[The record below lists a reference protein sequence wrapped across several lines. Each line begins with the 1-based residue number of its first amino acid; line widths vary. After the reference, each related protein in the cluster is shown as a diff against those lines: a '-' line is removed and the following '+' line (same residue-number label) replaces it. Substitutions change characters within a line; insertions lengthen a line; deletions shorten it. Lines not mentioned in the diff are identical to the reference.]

1 MTTPS
6 RHFDTA
12 IEGLSGLRPEVPALW
27 SYSSLATLEACPR
40 RWMLERAD
48 YPALWDRRG
57 YPVVPI
63 RAAVFGSVAHLI
75 IERLSHAMGTTDD
88 AVAPLNTVDVLRALG
103 GWAQVA
109 EAAVDEALADFDD
122 NPRVSQAALDRL
134 RDDLV
139 RRVPD
144 AVDQVKLL
152 LRDQPSIKTGVRPA
166 PAADSALREA
176 PRGPATPGTH
186 VERTVT
192 VEDLRLSG
200 RLDLLSID
208 EADVTITDFKTG
220 AEREEHDDQVRLY
233 ALLWRFDAFTNPMGR
248 PATKL
253 SIAYSSHERAV
264 PAPDVQE
271 MLALHASTG
280 ARIAAADATVMS
292 ASPAA
297 LPSPE
302 ACQFCQV
309 KHLCDAY
316 WASVPPPIASAPLDE
331 WFDTEGRV
339 SRRNG
344 SRSWVFETLDQPT
357 FEVLVRT
364 LETDVAF
371 PVGRRVRLL
380 GVRRSVDPD
389 APERLV
395 ISLSTASKW
404 YPLRA

>member
-1 MTTPS
+1 MTT
-6 RHFDTA
+6 RRGHFDTV
-12 IEGLSGLRPEVPALW
+12 IEGISGLRPDVPALW
-27 SYSSLATLEACPR
+27 SYSSLTTLEACPR

-48 YPALWDRRG
+48 YPAVWDSRG

-63 RAAVFGSVAHLI
+63 RAAVFGSVVHLI
-75 IERLSHAMGTTDD
+75 IERLSKAMGTTDD
-88 AVAPLNTVDVLRALG
+88 AAAPVTIVDVLRALG
-103 GWAQVA
+103 GWAQIT
-109 EAAVDEALADFDD
+109 EAAVDEALTDFDG

-152 LRDQPSIKTGVRPA
+152 LRDRPSITTRVRPT
-166 PAADSALREA
+166 PATDSVLPDVA
-176 PRGPATPGTH
+176 RGPATRGTYI
-186 VERTVT
+186 ERTVT

-208 EADVTITDFKTG
+208 EVDVTITDFKTG
-220 AEREEHDDQVRLY
+220 AERDEHDDQVRLY

-253 SIAYSSHERAV
+253 GIAYASHERAV
-264 PAPDVQE
+264 PVPDMQE
-271 MLALHASTG
+271 ILALHESTA

-297 LPSPE
+297 FPSPE
-302 ACQFCQV
+302 TCRFCQV
-309 KHLCDAY
+309 KHLCDTY
-316 WASVPPPIASAPLDE
+316 WASVPPPITSAPLDE
-331 WFDTEGRV
+331 WFDMEGRV

-344 SRSWVFETLDQPT
+344 SRSWVFEMLDQPEV
-357 FEVLVRT
+357 EVLVRT
-364 LETDVAF
+364 LETNVPF

-380 GVRRSVDPD
+380 GVRRSLDPD

-395 ISLSTASKW
+395 ISLSTTSEW
-404 YPLRA
+404 YPLRS

>member
-6 RHFDTA
+6 GHFDTV
-12 IEGLSGLRPEVPALW
+12 IEGISGLRPEVPALW
-27 SYSSLATLEACPR
+27 SYSSLVTLEACPR

-63 RAAVFGSVAHLI
+63 RAAVFGSVVHLI
-75 IERLSHAMGTTDD
+75 IERLSQAMGTTGD
-88 AVAPLNTVDVLRALG
+88 AVAPLTILDALRALG
-103 GWAQVA
+103 GWAQLA
-109 EAAVDEALADFDD
+109 EAAVDEVLTEFDD

-139 RRVPD
+139 RQVPD

-152 LRDQPSIKTGVRPA
+152 LRDRPSIATGVRPA
-166 PAADSALREA
+166 PDSAHREA

-186 VERTVT
+186 IERTVT

-208 EADVTITDFKTG
+208 EVDVMITDFKTG

-253 SIAYSSHERAV
+253 SIAYPSHERAV
-264 PAPDVQE
+264 PVPDMQE
-271 MLALHASTG
+271 VLALHESTE

-292 ASPAA
+292 ASPPA

-302 ACQFCQV
+302 TCRFCQV

-316 WASVPPPIASAPLDE
+316 WASVPPPITSAPLDK
-331 WFDTEGRV
+331 WFDMEGRV

-344 SRSWVFETLDQPT
+344 SRSWVFETLDQPEL
-357 FEVLVRT
+357 EVLVRT
-364 LETDVAF
+364 FETDVSF

-389 APERLV
+389 TPERLV
-395 ISLSTASKW
+395 ISLSTASEW
-404 YPLRA
+404 YPLRS

>member
-1 MTTPS
+1 
-6 RHFDTA
+6 
-12 IEGLSGLRPEVPALW
+12 
-27 SYSSLATLEACPR
+27 
-40 RWMLERAD
+40 MLERAD

-57 YPVVPI
+57 YPVVPV
-63 RAAVFGSVAHLI
+63 RAAVFGSVVHLI

-88 AVAPLNTVDVLRALG
+88 AVARLTIVDVLRALG
-103 GWAQVA
+103 GWAQIA

-122 NPRVSQAALDRL
+122 SPRVSQAALDRL

-152 LRDQPSIKTGVRPA
+152 LRDRPSITTPVRAA

-176 PRGPATPGTH
+176 PRHPATPGTH
-186 VERTVT
+186 IERTLT

-200 RLDLLSID
+200 HLDLLSID
-208 EADVTITDFKTG
+208 EVDVAITDFKTG
-220 AEREEHDDQVRLY
+220 AESEEHDDQVRLY
-233 ALLWRFDAFTNPMGR
+233 ALLWRFDAFTNPTGR

-264 PAPDVQE
+264 PTPDVQE
-271 MLALHASTG
+271 MLALQASTG
-280 ARIAAADATVMS
+280 ARIAAADASVMS
-292 ASPAA
+292 ASPPA
-297 LPSPE
+297 LPSQE

-309 KHLCDAY
+309 RHLCDAY
-316 WASVPPPIASAPLDE
+316 WVSVPPTITCAPLDE
-331 WFDTEGRV
+331 WFDMEGRV

-357 FEVLVRT
+357 LEVLVRT
-364 LETDVAF
+364 LETDVPF

-395 ISLSTASKW
+395 ISLSTASEW